1 MVAKKRKG
9 IVKKG
14 LRRSE
19 QGINPLLV
27 ALGAGAGAAGGAGM
41 AARKAAAQKKRIPSV
56 AERVSARARAGYDSL
71 NEQSARA
78 MRNSDDAFNMGL
90 GYARSDQAGSRGK
103 SSQQYGIG
111 IDEKWESERINQRA
125 SRLKDSGKM
134 DAGYTAGTIKS
145 RLAATKPR
153 AARYK
158 IKRGAVRGAIKGGAM
173 AALAAAVLAEIN
185 KKKD

>member
-41 AARKAAAQKKRIPSV
+41 AAGKAVTQKNRIPSV
-56 AERVSARARAGYDSL
+56 AERVSARAKDRFNSLNAQRAGAL
-71 NEQSARA
+71 RA
-78 MRNSDDAFNMGL
+78 ADDADNMGL
-90 GYARSDQAGSRGK
+90 GYARSNERGSRGN
-103 SSQQYGIG
+103 STRQYGNAF
-111 IDEKWESERINQRA
+111 DERGRA
-125 SRLKDSGKM
+125 EKLRWDAEKLNNSGKM
-134 DAGYTAGTIKS
+134 DPSQSARMIKS
-145 RLAATKPR
+145 RLAATKPK
-153 AARYK
+153 AARTK

-185 KKKD
+185 KKN